1 MHPYRVHFV
10 YLVTTKI
17 TTAMSRAW
25 LYIMVIFTL
34 PVLQARGQNVITT
47 IAGDGITQ
55 YIGDG
60 TPATIF
66 SLAHPEGIYVDNVLN
81 VYVADNY
88 NQRIRKITPGGT
100 ISTLLG
106 NGTTGY
112 TGDGGP
118 ASAATMN
125 KPNGILLDTAGNMFI
140 TEWYNSV
147 VRRVD
152 AATGIITTVAG
163 TGTSGY
169 SGDGGPATSAQLGT
183 PGGACLD
190 RDNNIYIPDYANHR
204 IRKVSAA
211 TGIITTIAGT
221 GANGYTGD
229 GGPAT
234 AATLSYPVSICRDLW
249 GNILW
254 AEYGNNVIR
263 KLNPTTGV
271 ISTVA
276 GTGTNG
282 YSGDNGPAIAAKLG
296 QPNGVF
302 ADAAGVVYIS
312 EDGNNVIR
320 AVNTAGIIKTIV
332 GTGAYAYTGDGGPAT
347 AATIY
352 NPYGIFVDVVG
363 NLYIADAGNSVIR
376 KVTNPMGVSD
386 YGMAAQSFC
395 VAPNPSDGA
404 FSITLPHRYSYVE
417 ITVNDVVGRMIYR
430 ETTSGQHFQ
439 IELKNNTTGMYF
451 VHVHTNE
458 GTDTRKLIIAW

>member
-10 YLVTTKI
+10 YLVTTKM
-17 TTAMSRAW
+17 TTVMPRVW
-25 LYIMVIFTL
+25 LYIMAIASL

-125 KPNGILLDTAGNMFI
+125 KPNGIVLDTAGNMFI

-152 AATGIITTVAG
+152 AVTGIITTVAG
-163 TGTSGY
+163 NGTSGY
-169 SGDGGPATSAQLGT
+169 GGDGSSATSAQLGT

-221 GANGYTGD
+221 GTNGYSGD

-254 AEYGNNVIR
+254 AEYGNNVVR
-263 KLNPTTGV
+263 KLNLTTGT
-271 ISTVA
+271 ISTIA
-276 GTGTNG
+276 GTGVNG
-282 YSGDNGPAIAAKLG
+282 YSGDNGPATAAKLG

-302 ADAAGVVYIS
+302 ADGAGVIYIS

-332 GTGAYAYTGDGGPAT
+332 GTGAYAYTGDGGPAK

-352 NPYGIFVDVVG
+352 NPYGVFVDVIG

-376 KVTNPMGVSD
+376 KVTNPMGVAGQIAGESTL
-386 YGMAAQSFC
+386 SVF
-395 VAPNPSDGA
+395 PNPTMGQFVIQRTNDKSPMLVLITNITGA
-404 FSITLPHRYSYVE
+404 IVFTTTESTDRANIDISRLPA
-417 ITVNDVVGRMIYR
+417 GIYLAR
-430 ETTSGQHFQ
+430 VLSERSTEV
-439 IELKNNTTGMYF
+439 IRLVKM
-451 VHVHTNE
+451 
-458 GTDTRKLIIAW
+458 D

>member
-10 YLVTTKI
+10 YLVTTKM
-17 TTAMSRAW
+17 TTVMPRVW
-25 LYIMVIFTL
+25 LYIMAIASL
-34 PVLQARGQNVITT
+34 HVLQARGQNVITT

-125 KPNGILLDTAGNMFI
+125 KPNGIVLDTAGNMFI

-152 AATGIITTVAG
+152 AVTGIITTVAG
-163 TGTSGY
+163 NGTSGY
-169 SGDGGPATSAQLGT
+169 GGDGSSATSAQLGT

-221 GANGYTGD
+221 GTNGYTGD

-234 AATLSYPVSICRDLW
+234 AATLSHPVSICRDLW

-254 AEYGNNVIR
+254 AEYGNNVVR
-263 KLNPTTGV
+263 KLNRTTGT
-271 ISTVA
+271 ISTIA
-276 GTGTNG
+276 GTGVNG
-282 YSGDNGPAIAAKLG
+282 YSGDNGPATAAKLG

-302 ADAAGVVYIS
+302 ADGAGVIYIS

-332 GTGAYAYTGDGGPAT
+332 GTGAYAYTGDGGPAKT
-347 AATIY
+347 ATIY
-352 NPYGIFVDVVG
+352 NPYGVFVDVIG

-376 KVTNPMGVSD
+376 KVTNPMGVAGQIAGESTL
-386 YGMAAQSFC
+386 SIF
-395 VAPNPSDGA
+395 PNPTKGQFVIQRTNDKSPMSVIITDITGA
-404 FSITLPHRYSYVE
+404 IVFTATESTDRANIDISRLPP
-417 ITVNDVVGRMIYR
+417 GIYLAR
-430 ETTSGQHFQ
+430 VLSERTTEV
-439 IELKNNTTGMYF
+439 IRLVKM
-451 VHVHTNE
+451 
-458 GTDTRKLIIAW
+458 D

>member
-1 MHPYRVHFV
+1 
-10 YLVTTKI
+10 
-17 TTAMSRAW
+17 MSRAW
-25 LYIMVIFTL
+25 LYIMAVCVL

-66 SLAHPEGIYVDNVLN
+66 SLAHPEGIYVDNALN

-112 TGDGGP
+112 TGDGGL

-125 KPNGILLDTAGNMFI
+125 KPNGIVLDTAGNMFI

-152 AATGIITTVAG
+152 ASTSIITTVAG

-183 PGGACLD
+183 PGGVCLD

-204 IRKVSAA
+204 IRKVNAT

-221 GANGYTGD
+221 GTNGYTGD

-234 AATLSYPVSICRDLW
+234 AATISYPVSICRDLW
-249 GNILW
+249 GNLLW

-263 KLNPTTGV
+263 KLNLTTGI
-271 ISTVA
+271 ISTIA
-276 GTGTNG
+276 GTGVNG
-282 YSGDNGPAIAAKLG
+282 YSGDNGPATAATLG

-320 AVNTAGIIKTIV
+320 AVNIAGIIKTIV

-352 NPYGIFVDVVG
+352 NPYGVFVDNIG

-376 KVTNPMGVSD
+376 KVTNPMG
-386 YGMAAQSFC
+386 ATNIHLARQPFI
-395 VAPNPSDGA
+395 VAPNPSAGT
-404 FSITLPHRYSYVE
+404 FSITLPHHCSYVE
-417 ITVNDVVGRMIYR
+417 IAVTDVCGRLTYK
-430 ETTSGQHFQ
+430 EATSGKHFQ
-439 IELKNNTTGMYF
+439 IDLNNNTTGIYF
-451 VHVHTNE
+451 VHVHTKD
-458 GTDTRKLIIAW
+458 GSDTRKLFIAR

>member
-10 YLVTTKI
+10 YLVTTKM
-17 TTAMSRAW
+17 TTVMPRVW
-25 LYIMVIFTL
+25 LYIMAIASL

-125 KPNGILLDTAGNMFI
+125 KPNGIVLDTAGNMFI

-152 AATGIITTVAG
+152 AVTGIITTVAG
-163 TGTSGY
+163 NGTSGY
-169 SGDGGPATSAQLGT
+169 GGDGSSATSAQLGT

-221 GANGYTGD
+221 GTNGYTGD

-234 AATLSYPVSICRDLW
+234 AATLSHPVSICRDLW

-254 AEYGNNVIR
+254 AEYGNNVVR
-263 KLNPTTGV
+263 KLNLTTGT
-271 ISTVA
+271 ISTIA
-276 GTGTNG
+276 GNGVNG
-282 YSGDNGPAIAAKLG
+282 YSGDNGPATAAKLG

-302 ADAAGVVYIS
+302 ADGAGVIYIS

-332 GTGAYAYTGDGGPAT
+332 GTGAYAYTGDGGPAKT
-347 AATIY
+347 ATIY
-352 NPYGIFVDVVG
+352 NPYGVFVDVIG

-376 KVTNPMGVSD
+376 KVTNPMGVAGQIAGESTL
-386 YGMAAQSFC
+386 SIF
-395 VAPNPSDGA
+395 PNPTKGQFVIQRTNDKSPMSVIITDITGA
-404 FSITLPHRYSYVE
+404 IVFTATESTDRANIDISRLPP
-417 ITVNDVVGRMIYR
+417 GIYLAR
-430 ETTSGQHFQ
+430 VLSERTTEV
-439 IELKNNTTGMYF
+439 IRLVKM
-451 VHVHTNE
+451 
-458 GTDTRKLIIAW
+458 D

>member
-1 MHPYRVHFV
+1 MASFRII
-10 YLVTTKI
+10 LC
-17 TTAMSRAW
+17 
-25 LYIMVIFTL
+25 L
-34 PVLQARGQNVITT
+34 PALLALSALQAPAQSIITT

-66 SLAHPEGIYVDNVLN
+66 SLAHPEGIFVDNSLN

-125 KPNGILLDTAGNMFI
+125 KPNGIVLDTAGNMFI

-152 AATGIITTVAG
+152 ASTNIITTVAG

-169 SGDGGPATSAQLGT
+169 SGDGGPATNAKLGT

-190 RDNNIYIPDYANHR
+190 RNNNIYIPDYANHR
-204 IRKVSAA
+204 IRKVDAA
-211 TGIITTIAGT
+211 TGIITTIAGN
-221 GANGYTGD
+221 GANGYSGD

-234 AATLSYPVSICRDLW
+234 AATLSYPVSICKDIS
-249 GNILW
+249 GNLLW

-263 KLNPTTGV
+263 KLDITTGV

-276 GTGTNG
+276 GTGVNG
-282 YSGDNGPAIAAKLG
+282 YSGDNGPATSAKLG

-302 ADAAGVVYIS
+302 VDAAAIVYIS

-332 GTGAYAYTGDGGPAT
+332 GTGTYAYTGDGGPAT

-352 NPYGIFVDVVG
+352 NPYGVYVDVVG

-376 KVTNPMGVSD
+376 KVTNPMNVPTG
-386 YGMAAQSFC
+386 AAVENTMTAF
-395 VAPNPSDGA
+395 PNPTNGH
-404 FSITLPHRYSYVE
+404 FVIQNT
-417 ITVNDVVGRMIYR
+417 NDVSPMSIVITDIAGSIVF
-430 ETTSGQHFQ
+430 TTTAGNGKAIIDITH
-439 IELKNNTTGMYF
+439 LPAGMYLARILS
-451 VHVHTNE
+451 
-458 GTDTRKLIIAW
+458 TRTAEMIRLLKVD

>member
-1 MHPYRVHFV
+1 MHPHPGAFR
-10 YLVTTKI
+10 
-17 TTAMSRAW
+17 
-25 LYIMVIFTL
+25 IFGNNETRPMASFRIIL
-34 PVLQARGQNVITT
+34 CLLSLSALQAPAQSIITT

-66 SLAHPEGIYVDNVLN
+66 SLAHPEGIFVDNSLN

-125 KPNGILLDTAGNMFI
+125 KPNGIVLDTAMNMFI

-152 AATGIITTVAG
+152 ASTGIITTVAG

-169 SGDGGPATSAQLGT
+169 SGDGGPATNAKLGT

-204 IRKVSAA
+204 IRKVDAVTS
-211 TGIITTIAGT
+211 IITTIAGNGT
-221 GANGYTGD
+221 NGYSGD

-234 AATLSYPVSICRDLW
+234 AATLSYPISICRDIW
-249 GNILW
+249 GNLLW

-263 KLNPTTGV
+263 KLDIITGV
-271 ISTVA
+271 ISTIA
-276 GTGTNG
+276 GTGVNG
-282 YSGDNGPAIAAKLG
+282 YSGDNGPATSAKLG

-302 ADAAGVVYIS
+302 VDAAAVVYIS

-332 GTGAYAYTGDGGPAT
+332 GTGTYAYTGDGGPAT

-352 NPYGIFVDVVG
+352 NPYGVYVDVVG

-376 KVTNPMGVSD
+376 KVTNPMGATDVVFTK
-386 YGMAAQSFC
+386 QSFC
-395 VAPNPSDGA
+395 VAPNPTAGV
-404 FSITLPHRYSYVE
+404 FSITLPHYCSYVE
-417 ITVNDVVGRMIYR
+417 IVITDVCGRTTYK
-430 ETTSGQHFQ
+430 EATSGQHFQ
-439 IELKNNTTGMYF
+439 IDLKDNTTGIYF
-451 VHVHTNE
+451 VHVYTNDGNE
-458 GTDTRKLIIAW
+458 TRKLIIAQ